1 MINDKL
7 YKRLQAL
14 KSRLVAQD
22 SEVPEFKIAQKIY
35 RKILAENNLTDA
47 DIVETEKQASGF
59 LQLVWDVENSQ
70 NFAFAFG
77 NIYNVRFVADAVR
90 VVLIG
95 QDLAE
100 LTECLEHIKRA
111 WLQASDMLPRVKV
124 LYKKAK
130 SFEAYMHGFSA
141 GYVTALQ
148 NKQNEQKENEQ
159 KENEQNEAQAIAII
173 NKAMSELSKSIAIL
187 NGQNPQSQ
195 SQQNTETRPK
205 TKDEQEKEQNDM
217 ILYAIGYAHGLQ
229 GLKKLLQN

>member
-1 MINDKL
+1 MISEKL

-14 KSRLVAQD
+14 KSRLAAQD
-22 SEVPEFKIAQKIY
+22 SEVPEFKIAQAIY
-35 RKILAENNLTDA
+35 QKILAENNLTDA

-59 LQLVWDVENSQ
+59 MQLVWNVEKSQ

-77 NIYNVRFVADAVR
+77 NVYNVKFVADAVR

-100 LTECLEHIKRA
+100 LTECLEQIKKA
-111 WLQASDMLPRVKV
+111 WLQASGMLPRVKI

-130 SFEAYMHGFSA
+130 SFEAYMHGYSA

-148 NKQNEQKENEQ
+148 NKQNENEQ
-159 KENEQNEAQAIAII
+159 NENEQNEAQAIAII

-187 NGQNPQSQ
+187 NGQNQQSQ
-195 SQQNTETRPK
+195 NQQKTETRPK

-217 ILYAIGYAHGLQ
+217 VLYAIGYAHGLQ